1 MAGGERAGIAA
12 IAGKVAK
19 EIIPWLK
26 WKSHLSPDQNFECGS
41 PQRHNPPKSEPG
53 SEQKAHN
60 HPTDVV
66 FSYIDPYTEKTIAL
80 NTDLKSYA
88 AGSIKQFTIRK
99 ALKSLAH
106 TIDCARYSDEWKTRY
121 SLTQE
126 KLEVRGMLF
135 VYNHDGSWDNTFYDI
150 FYGKKSIKKTK
161 HSTGS
166 EYENE
171 NDINILNFDLQKNQ
185 QIHILEPSSI
195 KYLRTVIDDLEK
207 LNSRGEFNKDNYQF
221 FYPDLNLHKAK
232 NLPTSRPATLEL
244 ISAPFMIIEYQE
256 QHFYNDK
263 QVKIKSIDAGYKV
276 YYKARIEDWK
286 DMFFLLDSLSNY
298 QILNSNKK
306 ISIRAIASDQSNMAK
321 NHFMTASQE
330 YIKQWGKSETIENI
344 EFELIHTV
352 SDYFSKEE
360 LNW

>member
-12 IAGKVAK
+12 IAGKVAN

-26 WKSHLSPDQNFECGS
+26 WNTHPPSDQNFECVL
-41 PQRHNPPKSEPG
+41 PQKHNPPKAEPD

-66 FSYIDPYTEKTIAL
+66 YSYIDPYTEKTIAL

-88 AGSIKQFTIRK
+88 TGTIKQFAIRK

-106 TIDCARYSDEWKTRY
+106 SIDCARYSDEWKTRY

-126 KLEVRGMLF
+126 DLEIRGMLF
-135 VYNHDGSWDNTFYDI
+135 VYNHDGGWDSTFYDI
-150 FYGKKSIKKTK
+150 FYGKKSSKKS
-161 HSTGS
+161 STSAES
-166 EYENE
+166 EQ
-171 NDINILNFDLQKNQ
+171 DINILNIDLQKDQ

-195 KYLRTVIDDLEK
+195 KYIKTVIDDLEK
-207 LNSRGEFNKDNYQF
+207 LDSRGEFNRANYQF

-232 NLPTSRPATLEL
+232 NLPSSRPATLEL

-256 QHFYNDK
+256 EHLFNAK
-263 QVKIKSIDAGYKV
+263 QEAIKSIDAGYKI
-276 YYKARIEDWK
+276 YYKARIDDWK

-306 ISIRAIASDQSNMAK
+306 ISIRAIASDQSDMAK
-321 NHFMTASQE
+321 NYFRTASQE
-330 YIKQWGKSETIENI
+330 YIKKWGKSETIEKI
-344 EFELIHTV
+344 EFELIPTV
-352 SDYFSKEE
+352 SDFFSKEE
-360 LNW
+360 LDW

>member
-12 IAGKVAK
+12 IAGKVAN

-26 WKSHLSPDQNFECGS
+26 WKSHPPSDQNFECVL
-41 PQRHNPPKSEPG
+41 PQKHNPPKSEPG

-88 AGSIKQFTIRK
+88 TGSIKQFTIRK

-106 TIDCARYSDEWKTRY
+106 AIDCARYSDEWKNRY

-126 KLEVRGMLF
+126 DLEVRGMLF
-135 VYNHDGSWDNTFYDI
+135 VYNHDGGWDNTFYDI
-150 FYGKKSIKKTK
+150 FYGKKNTKKTNT
-161 HSTGS
+161 STD
-166 EYENE
+166 NE
-171 NDINILNFDLQKNQ
+171 NDINILNLDLQKGQ

-195 KYLRTVIDDLEK
+195 KYIKTVIDDLER
-207 LNSRGEFNKDNYQF
+207 LHSRGEFNRENYQF
-221 FYPDLNLHKAK
+221 HYPDLNLHKAK
-232 NLPTSRPATLEL
+232 NPPSSRPATLEL

-256 QHFYNDK
+256 EHFYNA
-263 QVKIKSIDAGYKV
+263 QQEIIKTIESGYKI

-306 ISIRAIASDQSNMAK
+306 ISIRAISSDQSDMAR
-321 NHFMTASQE
+321 NHFRTARQE
-330 YIKQWGKSETIENI
+330 YIKKWGKSETVEKID
-344 EFELIHTV
+344 FDLIPTV
-352 SDYFSKEE
+352 SDFFSKEE
-360 LNW
+360 LDW